1 MDMGYAFVAMFKIHI
16 VNWSNRKA
24 YERPLERH
32 FRLRHQIYVGERN
45 WRQVERPVP
54 LEIDAFDNEDAI
66 YLLGIDDNGDVCGGS
81 RLVPTLKPHLLSDI
95 FPMLADRGAPR
106 GHDIYEWT
114 RIFVTPSLR
123 KPGEPSLAAGIVL
136 CGLLEAALVL
146 GIRQI
151 SVVCETFW
159 PARLERLGWPV
170 TRLGPTVDH
179 PDGAIM
185 ALLIQV
191 TEAAL
196 ASSRAAYGLDDVSV
210 LGMRQL
216 KDRLEP
222 ESPVVAVQA

>member
-1 MDMGYAFVAMFKIHI
+1 MFKIHI

-24 YERPLERH
+24 YEEPLERH

-45 WRQVERPVP
+45 WRQVERPIP
-54 LEIDAFDNEDAI
+54 LEIDAFDNADAI
-66 YLLGIDDNGDVCGGS
+66 YLLGIDDNGNLCGGS
-81 RLVPTLKPHLLSDI
+81 RFVPTLKPHLLSDV
-95 FPMLADRGAPR
+95 FPMLADGDVPR

-114 RIFVTPSLR
+114 RIFVAPLLR

-136 CGLLEAALVL
+136 CGLLEAAFVL
-146 GIRQI
+146 GIQQI

-159 PARLERLGWPV
+159 LDRLERLGWPIK
-170 TRLGPTVDH
+170 RLGPTIDH
-179 PDGAIM
+179 PDGAII

-210 LGMRQL
+210 LAACQL
-216 KDRLEP
+216 KNSQKPEP
-222 ESPVVAVQA
+222 PAIVIQA